1 MEEIELKEN
10 EILLLEGPL
19 TLEIKEGEVTI
30 SGGLHEKGE
39 KITIPRAK
47 SIPLET
53 STKSLVS
60 YEKGEEGNVEK
71 LSERTI
77 PQSWDPVIDEII
89 EENPD
94 TVIVLGEMDTGKT
107 FFSTYMANRL
117 LNEGI
122 TPSIVDTDPGQ
133 SDIGPP
139 GSIGMGTFKS
149 HVALLSEIPTLNS
162 YFIGSMSPSG
172 HMLEFLVGVKKMAEA
187 GLEET
192 DQVIVDTPGWVTQGP
207 GRSLQQYGAEI
218 LDPGFVIGLQREN
231 ELEHLLKTLPGKIRR
246 VEVSGKVRKRVGKER
261 MILRKKSLRRYF
273 EDSEELSLDLDKI
286 VLERSYLGT
295 GKKIN
300 PEDLNIEKIIY
311 AEKIPEGIVVVPK
324 TDLSEEELRQLDQ
337 ESEKVNVINPGAE
350 EKVFVSL
357 IDKERNLLGVGC
369 IEEIDYSAGK
379 IKITTPVKEESKVDR
394 VQIGSMKIEP
404 SGKEVGTVRPGTF

>member
-1 MEEIELKEN
+1 MEEIDLQEN

-19 TLEIKEGEVTI
+19 TLEIKKGEVSI
-30 SGGLHEKGE
+30 SGGLHKKGA
-39 KITIPRAK
+39 KIKIPQAK

-53 STKSLVS
+53 STKSIVT
-60 YEKGEEGNVEK
+60 YEKGEDGNVEK

-122 TPSIVDTDPGQ
+122 TPSVVDTDPGQ

-139 GSIGMGTFKS
+139 GSIGMGTLKS
-149 HVALLSEIPTLNS
+149 HVALLSEIPTLGS

-172 HMLEFLVGVKKMAEA
+172 HMLEFMVGVKKMAES
-187 GLEET
+187 GLEEA

-218 LDPGFVIGLQREN
+218 LDPEFVIGLQREN

-246 VEVSGKVRKRVGKER
+246 VQVSERVRKRVGKER
-261 MILRKKSLRRYF
+261 MILRNKSLRRYF
-273 EDSEELSLDLDKI
+273 EGSEELSLDLNEI
-286 VLERSYLGT
+286 VLERCYLGT
-295 GKKIN
+295 GDKVN
-300 PEDLNIEKIIY
+300 PEELNIEKIIY

-324 TDLSEEELRQLDQ
+324 SELSEDELQQLDK
-337 ESEKVNVINPGAE
+337 EFERVNIINPGFE

-357 IDKERNLLGVGC
+357 IDRKRNLLGVGC
-369 IEEIDYSAGK
+369 IEEIDYSAEK
-379 IKITTPVKEESKVDR
+379 IKITTPVKEENKVDR

-404 SGKEVGTVRPGTF
+404 SGEEVGTVRPGTF